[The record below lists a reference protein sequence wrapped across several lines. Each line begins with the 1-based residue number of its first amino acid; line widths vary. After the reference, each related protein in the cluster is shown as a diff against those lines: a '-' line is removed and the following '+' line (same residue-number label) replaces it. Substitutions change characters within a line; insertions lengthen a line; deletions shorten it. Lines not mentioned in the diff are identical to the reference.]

1 VRAAKQAAGEVSEG
15 KAMMHDHEDIRE
27 VRDRMRRVETRVTK
41 IGRFLGVDVGGG
53 RPIWRDGT
61 VVVPTPNC
69 AIGEMLKVIP
79 DGAKG
84 GDVDVYVNDDY
95 LFTLFIDP

>member
-1 VRAAKQAAGEVSEG
+1 
-15 KAMMHDHEDIRE
+15 MMHDHEDIRE

-53 RPIWRDGT
+53 KPVWQPGDQSIMI
-61 VVVPTPNC
+61 PTPNC
-69 AIGEMLKVIP
+69 AVGEILHAIP
-79 DGAKG
+79 DDCRKG
-84 GDVDVYVNDDY
+84 NVDVYVNDDY